1 VRSKGKIASWNDDK
15 GYGFI
20 APLEGGDQ
28 VFVHISAFSNRNRR
42 RAIHDVVSFGL
53 STDKQ
58 GRPCASN
65 ATLAGDKLKEKAPH
79 KSNPVAIL
87 FAVLFLCGVG
97 VSFLAG
103 TLPRTIVVAYATL
116 SLITY
121 LAYARG
127 KWAARTGRWRTQEV
141 TLHLLGLAGGW
152 PGALIAQQ
160 TLRHKSKKG
169 SFRAAL
175 WFTVILNCS
184 ALAWLYSESGRA
196 VLKLL
201 AAGTWGV
208 VRRSRRKPSQRLY

>member
-1 VRSKGKIASWNDDK
+1 MRSKGKIATWNDDK

-28 VFVHISAFSNRNRR
+28 IFIHISAFGNRNRR
-42 RAIHDVVSFGL
+42 PAIHDVVSYGL

-65 ATLAGDKLKEKAPH
+65 ATLAGDKLKKKAPH
-79 KSNPVAIL
+79 RRNPVAIL

-97 VSFLAG
+97 VSFLTG
-103 TLPRTIVVAYATL
+103 TLPKTILAAYAAL

-121 LAYARG
+121 LAYARD
-127 KWAARTGRWRTQEV
+127 KWAARTGRWRTQEA

-160 TLRHKSKKG
+160 ILRHKSKKG
-169 SFRAAL
+169 SFRVAL
-175 WFTVILNCS
+175 WFTIVLNCS
-184 ALAWLYSESGRA
+184 ALAWLYSESGRG
-196 VLKLL
+196 VLEMLTK
-201 AAGTWGV
+201 GI
-208 VRRSRRKPSQRLY
+208 